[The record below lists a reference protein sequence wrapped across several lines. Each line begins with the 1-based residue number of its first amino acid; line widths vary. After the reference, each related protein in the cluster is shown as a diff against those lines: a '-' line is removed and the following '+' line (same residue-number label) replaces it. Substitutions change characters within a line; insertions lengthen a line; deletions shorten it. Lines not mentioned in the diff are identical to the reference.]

1 MTIGSRIGRP
11 LGTMIAYG
19 FADRD
24 IARDL
29 DIARTLGATVVEIFP
44 DWRSYPD
51 PGVLRSRLADTGFAV
66 HSAHGCW
73 GGQSIRAERVDL
85 GQTEAGAHAASV
97 DDLRR
102 CIDWLQEAGGR
113 CLVVHPGGLS
123 DASQFDARR
132 AALADGLVALAD
144 HARGGDVIVCV
155 ENMPPG
161 VFPGSRM
168 SDLAALLTE
177 IGRTELALALDT
189 GHAHIAA
196 DVASE
201 TVAAGSQLRTTH
213 VHDNNGKQD
222 AHLAPG
228 RGTIDWE
235 AWGQALDCVKYNGPV
250 MLECI
255 RHFRAFP
262 DSLDQGLG
270 HILAR
275 LTGRSCGS

>member
-1 MTIGSRIGRP
+1 
-11 LGTMIAYG
+11 MIAYG
-19 FADRD
+19 FPDRD

-29 DIARTLGATVVEIFP
+29 DIARRLGATVVEIFP

-51 PGVLRSRLADTGFAV
+51 PGVLRVRLADTGFAV

-85 GQTEAGAHAASV
+85 GQTEPGAHAASV

-123 DASQFDARR
+123 DAAQFDARQ
-132 AALADGLVALAD
+132 AALANGLIALAD
-144 HARGGDVIVCV
+144 HARGGDVTVCV

-168 SDLAALLTE
+168 ADLFTLLTE
-177 IGRTELALALDT
+177 LDRAELAIALDT

-196 DVASE
+196 DVHPE
-201 TVAAGSQLRTTH
+201 TLAAGSQLRTTH

-222 AHLAPG
+222 AHLPPG
-228 RGTIDWE
+228 HGTIDWE
-235 AWGQALDCVKYNGPV
+235 AWGQALDCVGYNGPV

-262 DSLDQGLG
+262 DSLDQRLEQ
-270 HILAR
+270 ILAR
-275 LTGRSCGS
+275 LTRRSCGS